1 MAADI
6 IRLSSNS
13 NTHLKI
19 CVIRI
24 TPSYWKVLRG
34 TPFSKNLLSLV
45 YVVICLVKATNWRA

>member
-34 TPFSKNLLSLV
+34 THFSKNLLSLV